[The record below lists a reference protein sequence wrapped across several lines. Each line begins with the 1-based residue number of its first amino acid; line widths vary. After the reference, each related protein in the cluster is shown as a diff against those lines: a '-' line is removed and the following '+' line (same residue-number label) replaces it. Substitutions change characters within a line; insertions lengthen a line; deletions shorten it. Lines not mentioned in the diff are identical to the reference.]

1 MAQFRVKDLMV
12 PLEEY
17 ATVPTGSTLMDAMMA
32 LEKAQEE
39 FIHNKHR
46 HRGIVIT
53 DTEKGVIG
61 KLGQMDVLRAL
72 EPKENDDD
80 EIGHLGQFGFSAAF
94 IRNRRKQKR
103 LAAAPLKDLCRTVA
117 KLKVE
122 DFMQTLS
129 EGEIIDEE
137 ASLEAAIQQM
147 VVGNHLLS
155 LLVTREQKIV
165 GVLRMTDVFA
175 AVFHA
180 AKECEL
186 TPA

>member
-1 MAQFRVKDLMV
+1 MAQYRVKDLMV

-17 ATVPTGSTLMDAMMA
+17 ATVPAGSTLMDAMMA
-32 LEKAQEE
+32 LEKVQGE

-46 HRGIVIT
+46 HRGIVII
-53 DTEKGVIG
+53 DKEKGVIG

-72 EPKENDDD
+72 EPRENDDD
-80 EIGHLGQFGFSAAF
+80 EIGSLGQFGFSAAF

-103 LAAAPLKDLCRTVA
+103 LAATPLKDLCQTVS

-155 LLVTREQKIV
+155 LLVTRGQKIV

-180 AKECEL
+180 AKECAF

>member
-1 MAQFRVKDLMV
+1 MV
-12 PLEEY
+12 PLAEY
-17 ATVPTGSTLMDAMMA
+17 ATVPAGSTLMDAMLA

-39 FIHNKHR
+39 FNHNKYR
-46 HRGIVIT
+46 HRGVVII
-53 DTEKGVIG
+53 DREKGVIG

-72 EPKENDDD
+72 EPKEEDDD
-80 EIGHLGQFGFSAAF
+80 EVRKLRQFGFSSDF
-94 IRNRRKQKR
+94 IRNRRRQKR
-103 LAAAPLKDLCRTVA
+103 LAAAPLKDLCRTVSR
-117 KLKVE
+117 LKVE
-122 DFMQTLS
+122 DFMQTPT

-137 ASLEAAIQQM
+137 ASLEVAIQQM

-155 LLVTREQKIV
+155 LLVTRERKIV

-186 TPA
+186 SPA

>member
-1 MAQFRVKDLMV
+1 VSYHSVKEIMV
-12 PLEEY
+12 PLAEY
-17 ATVPTGSTLMDAMMA
+17 ATVPVGSNLLEAMIA
-32 LEKAQEE
+32 LEKVQEE

-46 HRGIVIT
+46 HRGIVII
-53 DTEKGVIG
+53 DKEKGVIG

-72 EPKENDDD
+72 EPKKDDDD
-80 EIGHLGQFGFSAAF
+80 EVESLGQFGFSAAF
-94 IRNRRKQKR
+94 MRNRRKQKR
-103 LAAAPLKDLCRTVA
+103 LAATPIKDLCRTVS
-117 KLKVE
+117 KLRVE

-137 ASLEAAIQQM
+137 ASLEVAIQQM

-155 LLVTREQKIV
+155 LLVTRGQTIV

-180 AKECEL
+180 AKECVL
-186 TPA
+186 PTA